1 MTGKLRVLLVDDDN
15 DERHVFAT
23 ALKRTG
29 LNVDLFEATDGYAAI
44 NYLLGNEP
52 YADRAKF
59 PHPDMV
65 FLDLKMPGLDGFDV
79 LSEIR
84 AKLGLQNL
92 PVIVFTN
99 SSAKKDGVAAYSSHA
114 SAVHQKPFEFDHL
127 VSLLQRVIPLWVST
141 GLGLVERKSTGNKEI
156 PPFLP

>member
-29 LNVDLFEATDGYAAI
+29 LNADLFEATDGYAAI

-52 YADRAKF
+52 YANRAKF
-59 PHPDMV
+59 PHPDLV

-84 AKLGLQNL
+84 TKLGLQNL

-99 SSAKKDGVAAYSSHA
+99 SSAKKDGVSAYSSHA
-114 SAVHQKPFEFDHL
+114 SAVHQKPFEFDDL
-127 VSLLQRVIPLWVST
+127 VSMLQSVIPLWVTTSP
-141 GLGLVERKSTGNKEI
+141 GLSQPGFKEI
-156 PPFLP
+156 